1 MSQEKE
7 KIAATSARTPAG
19 TVQPATTVPTS
30 QVPLELL
37 RKYSSPKPTVQT
49 KTPPK
54 KDAENTGD
62 SADEK

>member
-54 KDAENTGD
+54 KD
-62 SADEK
+62 DEDAGAGSDVK